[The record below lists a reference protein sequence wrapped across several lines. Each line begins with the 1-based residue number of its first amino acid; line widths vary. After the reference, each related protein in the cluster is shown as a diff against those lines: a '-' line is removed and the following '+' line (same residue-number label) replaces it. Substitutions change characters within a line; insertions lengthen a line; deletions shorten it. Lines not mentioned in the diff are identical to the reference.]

1 MLLTLLPKDKINI
14 YHGKGEYFTP
24 KISASASQKSDRFFF
39 SIIKID
45 YYVLHTL
52 SIFIRIDFK

>member
-14 YHGKGEYFTP
+14 YNGKGEYFTP

-45 YYVLHTL
+45 YYILHT
-52 SIFIRIDFK
+52 FK

>member
-39 SIIKID
+39 HYQNRLLCSTYIK
-45 YYVLHTL
+45 YFYQNR
-52 SIFIRIDFK
+52 F